1 MQSSL
6 QWIHIFDNVDAVI
19 FVASIGD
26 YDRNL
31 FEDVK
36 VNRLEETFNLFRDTC
51 KLEAFANK
59 PFIVML
65 NKSDL
70 FSQKIKTLD
79 LKEACP
85 SSCSDYDG
93 GCNEEIALNYIKS
106 KFKAIYDEGG
116 GESHE
121 RELHQFASTATNT
134 ENFLTV
140 FNQTKSIILRRNLIQ
155 SGFIQ

>member
-1 MQSSL
+1 M
-6 QWIHIFDNVDAVI
+6 DAVI

-31 FEDVK
+31 FEDVT
-36 VNRLEETFNLFRDTC
+36 VNRLEETFTLFRDTC

-70 FSQKIKTLD
+70 FSQKIKTAD

-85 SSCSDYDG
+85 SVCGDYEG
-93 GCNEEIALNYIKS
+93 GRDEDKALEYIKS
-106 KFKAIYDEGG
+106 KFKTIYDEAGG
-116 GESHE
+116 KSDE
-121 RELHQFASTATNT
+121 REVHLFASTATNT
-134 ENFLTV
+134 
-140 FNQTKSIILRRNLIQ
+140 
-155 SGFIQ
+155 